1 MRRNHL
7 TKHHPDR
14 EHDEWVVDALSDGR
28 SLPRS
33 GRKHLKDLDQELQ
46 RFMARVSALED
57 LTAYD
62 REHEDPN
69 LAVEAEEIYREALTL
84 RVEIRECLATGQ
96 ASQEGVV
103 ESIHDSWN
111 QLRVSFDDLRSSVR
125 KHRPGR
131 THSMTTVGA
140 VDVDLDSEELD
151 IDEFDDDLE
160 VDLPSTGVEM
170 RIHRPRGG
178 PKR

>member
-14 EHDEWVVDALSDGR
+14 EHDEWVVDTRSEGR

-33 GRKHLKDLDQELQ
+33 GRKHLKDLDQDLQ

-62 REHEDPN
+62 KEHENPN
-69 LAVEAEEIYREALTL
+69 LALEAEEIYREALTL
-84 RVEIRECLATGQ
+84 RVEIRECLAAGQ

-103 ESIHDSWN
+103 ESINDSWD

-125 KHRPGR
+125 KDRPGR
-131 THSMTTVGA
+131 THSMKTVSA
-140 VDVDLDSEELD
+140 EDVDLDSEQFD
-151 IDEFDDDLE
+151 IDDFDDDLE
-160 VDLPSTGVEM
+160 VDLPSTGAEI